1 MSLLFRVTRKL
12 NPDSPAVLASQH
24 VSEVVLDRL
33 TDILFATD
41 DILGLLD
48 EASERQTDDRAVA
61 VARSV
66 QGVYDEVNELMK
78 RLTC

>member
-1 MSLLFRVTRKL
+1 VTE
-12 NPDSPAVLASQH
+12 Q
-24 VSEVVLDRL
+24 VLDRL
-33 TDILFATD
+33 ADILFASD

-48 EASERQTDDRAVA
+48 GPAGIRDERTVA